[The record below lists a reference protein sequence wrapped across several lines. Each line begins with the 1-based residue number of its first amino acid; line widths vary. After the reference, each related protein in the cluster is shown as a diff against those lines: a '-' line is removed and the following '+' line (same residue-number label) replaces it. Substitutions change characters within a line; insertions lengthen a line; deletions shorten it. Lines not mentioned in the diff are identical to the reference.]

1 MNYYEL
7 IKTELINNEVYSKV
21 KDYSKNKHDLETRYN
36 VGKLLIEA
44 QGGETRAKYGEN
56 LIKEYAIKLVKEV
69 NKKYDYKTLLR
80 IRQFYLLFSNVATL
94 SRKLTWSHYVELIPL
109 NNINIINYYIRLVET
124 QNLSVR
130 KLRERIKSNE
140 YERLPEDTKLKL
152 SNNETTTLPDNI
164 PNPIIINNPNNVDI
178 VKEKALQMLI
188 MEDIPSFLE
197 QLGTGFT
204 FIKNEYPIKLGN
216 RYNYVDLLLFNYKY
230 NCFVVIELKVTE
242 LKKQDIGQ
250 VQMYINYI
258 DKNVKE
264 SNQNKTIGLII
275 CKKENRYVIEYSSD
289 ERISVREYELT
300 GGNL

>member
-44 QGGETRAKYGEN
+44 QGGETRAKYGDN
-56 LIKEYAIKLVKEV
+56 LIKEYSKKLIKELHD
-69 NKKYDYKTLLR
+69 NKYNYRSLINMRK
-80 IRQFYLLFSNVATL
+80 FYLIFKNEKVNALRSQL
-94 SRKLTWSHYVELIPL
+94 SWSHYRILLSIHDINELK
-109 NNINIINYYIRLVET
+109 YYIDLAIRN
-124 QNLSVR
+124 NLGYR
-130 KLRERIKSNE
+130 KLGQIIKSNE

-152 SNNETTTLPDNI
+152 SNNKSTTLPDNI
-164 PNPIIINNPNNVDI
+164 PNPIIIKNPNNVDV

-204 FIKNEYPIKLGN
+204 FIKNEYPIKLGD
-216 RYNYVDLLLFNYKY
+216 RYNYIDLLLFNYKY

-250 VQMYINYI
+250 IQVYMNYI
-258 DKNVKE
+258 DENVKE
-264 SNQNKTIGLII
+264 LNQNKTIGII
-275 CKKENRYVIEYSSD
+275 LVRKNNQYIIEYSSD
-289 ERISVREYELT
+289 ERILSREYIV
-300 GGNL
+300 N